1 MKFTRR
7 SVLSSALFG
16 ASYIGLRALVTGIP
30 AAVLLKGRRAFADGT
45 VPTCGDK
52 SKAQYVIFG
61 TSGLGD
67 PLNANAPGTYSDA
80 NIAHCLDP
88 VLMPET
94 KMMIGG
100 QATSAALPWTTLPQN
115 VLDRMNVW
123 HIMTNTPVHPKE
135 PDVLS
140 LLGTTTPN
148 EMLPSLLSKQLAP
161 CLGTLQQQPIALGAS
176 NPSEGLTFQ
185 GQPQP
190 IIPPLALKAT
200 LTNPSG
206 PLMNLTNLQ
215 SLRDQTLSQIND
227 AFAGGATKAQKAYI
241 DSLVLSQQQV
251 RGIRQDLLSA
261 LSSIADNT
269 VASQITAAVTLI
281 QMNVTPVI
289 SIHIPFGGDNHND
302 TALAGE
308 ATQTTTGFASIASLM
323 SSLAAVGLQD
333 QVSFVTLNVFG
344 RTIGPGNIDGRQ
356 HNPNHQVSLTIGKPF
371 KGGIIGAV
379 QPLTTGDYGAV
390 SITSATGMG
399 QPDGSGDIAPADS
412 LASFGKTVLSAVG
425 VDDGFI
431 ESAITFGKVVS
442 GAIA

>member
-1 MKFTRR
+1 MKINRR

-30 AAVLLKGRRAFADGT
+30 ASVLLEGRRAFADGT

-67 PLNANAPGTYSDA
+67 PLNANAPGTYNDP
-80 NIAHCLDP
+80 NIAHCLDQ
-88 VLMPET
+88 VLMPQ
-94 KMMIGG
+94 KAMMIGG

-135 PDVLS
+135 PDVLA
-140 LLGTTTPN
+140 LVGTTTPN

-161 CLGTLQQQPIALGAS
+161 CLGTLQQQPITLGAS
-176 NPSEGLTFQ
+176 NPSEGLSFQ

-200 LTNPSG
+200 LTNPDG

-215 SLRDQTLSQIND
+215 SLRDQTLAQIND
-227 AFAGGATKAQKAYI
+227 AFSGGATKAQKAYI
-241 DSLVLSQQQV
+241 DSLVISQQQV

-269 VASQITAAVTLI
+269 VASQITAAITLI

-289 SIHIPFGGDNHND
+289 AIHIPFGGDNHND
-302 TALAGE
+302 TALANE
-308 ATQTTTGFASIASLM
+308 ATQTTTGFASIVSLM

-371 KGGIIGAV
+371 KGGIIGGVA
-379 QPLTTGDYGAV
+379 PLTTGDYGAV
-390 SITSATGMG
+390 SISSSSGAG
-399 QPDGSGDIAPADS
+399 QADGSGDIAPVDS